1 MLIQCQ
7 SCNAKYRLNLE
18 RIPNRKSFIKCKK
31 CNAPIYID
39 PQEDA
44 PEEAAPVG
52 ATTGEG
58 QQTAAGGGGVAVV
71 ICPNCG
77 ARYNVPAEQLSRQ
90 GLKLKCTSCD
100 SMFPVPEEMGA
111 VEAPPAP
118 LDEKGPSAAPPDFF
132 PSVSDSGEQVATDGE
147 PQMPLP
153 DDARASTMFDD
164 LQVNLA
170 SGTSEAGQDPSSLD
184 PPSTAPQGS
193 GVGDPERA
201 YLEAVSFT
209 DDGAPPDLPGK
220 GNVSDDKKYRFFM
233 KPNVEGDDE
242 MADGKEPEDEG
253 LPPLDD
259 KDQALAGEVETV
271 VQGEPP
277 HLPPLTEDAAPES
290 TAPDSTTPEAAPEA
304 ASETGGD
311 LPNLLVVREEP
322 AHEHPNSPVPDQ
334 EIPATKENFRYR
346 MLWVAVLLVAAA
358 GAGWGAWLWTLPGA
372 SQSYSLR
379 ASTPAEFTIT
389 NTKQGYFVTNKSS
402 GERLYVLTGEVLNN
416 FEGSEQVGWIKLKGS
431 VVGSGGKPQ
440 AGYSYIG
447 NLLNKNQLA
456 TWALPAIRAYY
467 GYLNGRD
474 DQNYHI
480 PQGKSVRYQIVL
492 AGVKQPIRQITTELV
507 SYQHR
512 GVPVFVEQFQ

>member
-18 RIPNRKSFIKCKK
+18 RIPNKKSFIKCKK

-44 PEEAAPVG
+44 PGDEGVITGESRQTAEAAS
-52 ATTGEG
+52 T
-58 QQTAAGGGGVAVV
+58 AGGGGVAMVT
-71 ICPNCG
+71 CPNCG

-90 GLKLKCTSCD
+90 GLKLKCTNCD

-111 VEAPPAP
+111 VEVPPAP
-118 LDEKGPSAAPPDFF
+118 LDETGPSAAAPDFF
-132 PSVSDSGEQVATDGE
+132 PSVSDSGEQAASDQE

-170 SGTSEAGQDPSSLD
+170 SGTSQPEQDPSSLD
-184 PPSTAPQGS
+184 PPSTPPPGS
-193 GVGDPERA
+193 GVSDPERD
-201 YLEAVSFT
+201 YLEAVSFS
-209 DDGAPPDLPGK
+209 DDGTPPTLPGK

-233 KPNVEGDDE
+233 KPGVEGDDD
-242 MADGKEPEDEG
+242 MADGNEPEDEG

-259 KDQALAGEVETV
+259 SDQALAGEVETSA
-271 VQGEPP
+271 QGEAPIVPP
-277 HLPPLTEDAAPES
+277 QTDDG
-290 TAPDSTTPEAAPEA
+290 APDSA
-304 ASETGGD
+304 ASESASETVGD
-311 LPNLLVVREEP
+311 SPNLPVVREEP
-322 AHEHPNSPVPDQ
+322 ASEHPNSPIPDQ

-346 MLWVAVLLVAAA
+346 MLWVAVLVVVVVS
-358 GAGWGAWLWTLPGA
+358 AGWAGWLWTLPGA
-372 SQSYSLR
+372 SKGYGLR

-389 NTKQGYFVTNKSS
+389 NTERGYFVTNKSS
-402 GERLYVLTGEVLNN
+402 GERLYVLTGEVLNS

-431 VVGSGGKPQ
+431 VIGSGSTPQ

-492 AGVKQPIRQITTELV
+492 AGVRQPIKQITTELV
-507 SYQHR
+507 SYQRR

>member
-44 PEEAAPVG
+44 LEDEDVFTGESQQTAEAAS
-52 ATTGEG
+52 
-58 QQTAAGGGGVAVV
+58 AAGGGGVAMVT
-71 ICPNCG
+71 CPKCG

-90 GLKLKCTSCD
+90 GLKLKCTGCD
-100 SMFPVPEEMGA
+100 NMFPVPEEMGA
-111 VEAPPAP
+111 VEVPPAP
-118 LDEKGPSAAPPDFF
+118 LEDEGPSAAPPDFF
-132 PSVSDSGEQVATDGE
+132 PSVSDSGEQVASDGE

-170 SGTSEAGQDPSSLD
+170 SGRSEAEQDPSSLD
-184 PPSTAPQGS
+184 PPSMPPPGS
-193 GVGDPERA
+193 GVSDPERA

-209 DDGAPPDLPGK
+209 EDGTPPNLPGK

-233 KPNVEGDDE
+233 KPNVEGDDD

-259 KDQALAGEVETV
+259 SDQALAGEVETNAH
-271 VQGEPP
+271 GESPIAPP
-277 HLPPLTEDAAPES
+277 QTDGAATDP
-290 TAPDSTTPEAAPEA
+290 AAPEA
-304 ASETGGD
+304 ASEEVSETGGGP
-311 LPNLLVVREEP
+311 PNLPVVLEEP
-322 AHEHPNSPVPDQ
+322 AYEHPNPPIPDQ

-346 MLWVAVLLVAAA
+346 MLWVAVLVVVVVA
-358 GAGWGAWLWTLPGA
+358 AGWGAWLWTLPGA
-372 SQSYSLR
+372 SKSYSLR
-379 ASTPAEFTIT
+379 ASTPAEFTIS
-389 NTKQGYFVTNKSS
+389 NTKKGYFVTNKSS
-402 GERLYVLTGEVLNN
+402 GERLYVLTGEVLNG
-416 FEGSEQVGWIKLKGS
+416 FDGSEQVGWIKLKGS

-447 NLLNKNQLA
+447 NFLNKNQLA

-480 PQGKSVRYQIVL
+480 PQGKSVPYQIVL
-492 AGVKQPIRQITTELV
+492 AGVRQPIRQITTELV
-507 SYQHR
+507 SYQRR
-512 GVPVFVEQFQ
+512 GLPVFVEQFQ